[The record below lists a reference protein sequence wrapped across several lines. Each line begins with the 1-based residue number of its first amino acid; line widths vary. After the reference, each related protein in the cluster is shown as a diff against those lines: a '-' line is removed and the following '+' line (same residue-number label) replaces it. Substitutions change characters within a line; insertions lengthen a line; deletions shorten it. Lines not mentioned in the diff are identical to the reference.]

1 MMIILSPEKNVFK
14 EIFNLSKVEIWQEDT
29 DMVPDRNVTEE
40 SLDEATDTGE
50 DNLVAVDNSVPA
62 HEVHV
67 GHWLAVPHQL
77 RSSSPFC
84 PAAPRGGDPRC
95 YLV

>member
-1 MMIILSPEKNVFK
+1 MKKLFDIFPE
-14 EIFNLSKVEIWQEDT
+14 EIWQKDT
-29 DMVPDRNVTEE
+29 DMVPCRNVTEE

-77 RSSSPFC
+77 R
-84 PAAPRGGDPRC
+84 
-95 YLV
+95 

>member
-1 MMIILSPEKNVFK
+1 MEHSTKVMIITSPFKKNVLKQFVY
-14 EIFNLSKVEIWQEDT
+14 FLHTKVWQEDT
-29 DMVPDRNVTEE
+29 DIVPDRNVTEE
-40 SLDEATDTGE
+40 SLDKVTDAGE

-77 RSSSPFC
+77 SPV
-84 PAAPRGGDPRC
+84 RWGHIDDRI
-95 YLV
+95 

>member
-1 MMIILSPEKNVFK
+1 
-14 EIFNLSKVEIWQEDT
+14 
-29 DMVPDRNVTEE
+29 MVPDRNVTEE

-50 DNLVAVDNSVPA
+50 DNLVAVDNSVSA
-62 HEVHV
+62 HEVHN

-84 PAAPRGGDPRC
+84 PGGDPRC